1 MAEFVHLHTH
11 TAYSLL
17 DGAGKIDVLIERAKE
32 LGMRAL
38 AITDHG
44 VMYGVVDFYKACKK
58 AGIKPIIGCEV
69 YVAPKSRFDKAG
81 RDDSPYH
88 LVLLVKNEVGYRNLT
103 HLVSQAYLEGFYYKP
118 RVDRELLEEYH
129 EGLIALSACLAGEV
143 PQDILN
149 DDLAKAKE
157 DILWYKNLFGEGNY
171 YLELQNHGIIEQ
183 QKVNR
188 ALAELSRECGV
199 PIVATNDN
207 HYVYREDAQ
216 MQDVMLCI
224 QTGKTLA
231 DNNRMRFD
239 GEEFYLKSYDEMRE
253 ALGEYP
259 EALERTVEISEKC
272 NFDFTFGENHM
283 PIFDVPEGYT
293 LESYLDELCLKGLKE
308 RYDEL
313 SAEHYERL
321 NYELGV
327 IKQMGYTGYF
337 LIVWDFINF
346 ARENGIYVGPGRGS
360 AAGSIVSYVLYITDI
375 DPLKYDLLF
384 ERFLNPERV
393 SMPDIDIDFCYER
406 RGEVIDYVIK
416 RYGMDHVAQ
425 IITFGTLA
433 AKGAVRDVGRVMNIP
448 LTTVNKVAKLIPLE
462 LNMTLQKAIDSSA
475 ELRAAMEENEDIK
488 QMVLTAQKLEGLPR
502 HAGTHAAGVVI
513 SEKPLEYYLPLQLT
527 NDGNIITQLAK
538 ENVEEMGLL
547 KMDFLGLRTLT
558 VINKAIDAVYK
569 NHGIKIDF
577 RKVDLD
583 DKESYELLCRGDAI
597 GVFQMEGNGL
607 RAILKELAP
616 THLEEIIALVALY
629 RPGPLG
635 SGMADDFIE
644 RKHGRK
650 EIEYLHPLLEPI
662 LKPTYGVILYQEQVM
677 RIASSLAGFSLGEA
691 DLLRRAMGKKK
702 PEIIAGL
709 KQQFIDGAA
718 KNNIEQKTAEKI
730 FELIEYFAGYGFNKS
745 HSAAYAVVAFQT
757 AYLKAHYPSE
767 YMAALL
773 TSVMDSI
780 DRVTFYVAEC
790 RRMGIEV
797 LEPDINISGED
808 FTSDGKNIRFGLG
821 AIKGVGKNPIAA
833 IIEER
838 EKGAFTSLQDFCLR
852 VDLHSFNKKVLESLV
867 KGGAFNNLPGSRAQ
881 QLAVIEPCL
890 AQGQELEKRRAS
902 KQISLFD
909 LTEEDDNQGYAQIS
923 FPKCGEFDK
932 RDILAMEKEMLGMY
946 LSGHPLEEYTE
957 ILTEKTSMSIGSIS
971 AEEDQKQLWL
981 GGILSAVKFTTTKK
995 GESMAYATL
1004 EDLSGSIETL
1014 IFPRSLAANRANLEN
1029 DRIVLVKGRVNYQ
1042 EETPKFFV
1050 EEVRSAEKNAAA
1062 SVKPANAAA
1071 DYEKVFNEQELAKK
1085 AGVKI
1090 YLKLIEENMRAEVV
1104 QILAD
1109 YPGECPVYLYYP
1121 EKKKMLLTPKSSW
1134 VADNDELLR
1143 RLAQALG
1150 AENISIKE

>member
-17 DGAGKIDVLIERAKE
+17 DGAGKIDILVKRAKE
-32 LGMRAL
+32 LEMPAL

-58 AGIKPIIGCEV
+58 EGIKPIIGCEV
-69 YVAPKSRFDKAG
+69 YVAPKSRFDKIG

-88 LVLLVKNEVGYRNLT
+88 LVLLVKNEIGYRNLT

-118 RVDRELLEEYH
+118 RVDRELLEKYH
-129 EGLIALSACLAGEV
+129 EGLIDLSACLAGEI
-143 PQDILN
+143 PHDILN
-149 DDLAKAKE
+149 DDLAKAKD

-171 YLELQNHGIIEQ
+171 YLELQNHGIVEQ
-183 QKVNR
+183 QTVNK
-188 ALAELSRECGV
+188 ALATLSRECGV
-199 PIVATNDN
+199 PLVATNDN

-231 DNNRMRFD
+231 DTNRMRFD
-239 GEEFYLKSYDEMRE
+239 GNEYYLKSYEEMAQ

-259 EALERTVEISEKC
+259 EALDITVEISNKC
-272 NFDFTFGENHM
+272 EFEFTFGENHM

-293 LESYLDELCLKGLKE
+293 LESYLDELCLKGLHE
-308 RYDEL
+308 RYSEVSD
-313 SAEHYERL
+313 AHYDRL
-321 NYELGV
+321 NYELSV

-346 ARENGIYVGPGRGS
+346 AREHGIYVGPGRGS
-360 AAGSIVSYVLYITDI
+360 AAGSIVSFVLHITDI

-416 RYGMDHVAQ
+416 RYGLDHVAQ

-448 LTTVNKVAKLIPLE
+448 LTTVNKVSKLIPME
-462 LNMTLQKAIDSSA
+462 LNITIQKAIDSSQ
-475 ELRAAMEENEDIK
+475 ELRTLMEQDEQIK
-488 QMVLTAQKLEGLPR
+488 DMVLMAQKLEGLPR

-558 VINKAIDAVYK
+558 VINKAIDAIYK
-569 NHGIKIDF
+569 NHGVKVDFTKIDM
-577 RKVDLD
+577 D
-583 DKESYELLCRGDAI
+583 DPQSYELLCRGDAI

-629 RPGPLG
+629 RPGPLS

-709 KQQFIDGAA
+709 KEQFINGALA
-718 KNNIEQKTAEKI
+718 NNIEKATAEKI

-757 AYLKAHYPSE
+757 AYLKAHYPGE

-838 EKGAFTSLQDFCLR
+838 EKGGKFTSLQDFCMR
-852 VDLHSFNKKVLESLV
+852 VDLHSFNKKVLECLV
-867 KGGAFNNLPGSRAQ
+867 KGGAFSNLPGSRAQ
-881 QLAVIEPCL
+881 QLAIIEPCL
-890 AQGQELEKRRAS
+890 AQGLELEKRRMS
-902 KQISLFD
+902 KQMSLFD
-909 LTEEDDNQGYAQIS
+909 LTADDDNQGYEPIKLPQ
-923 FPKCGEFDK
+923 CGEFTTNE
-932 RDILAMEKEMLGMY
+932 ILAMEKEMLGMY
-946 LSGHPLEEYTE
+946 LSGHPLQEYQV
-957 ILTEKTSMSIGSIS
+957 LLNEKTSLSIGSIS

-981 GGILSAVKFTTTKK
+981 GGILSAVKFSTTKK

-1004 EDLSGSIETL
+1004 EDLSGSIEML
-1014 IFPRSLAANRANLEN
+1014 VFPRNLANNRPFLEN
-1029 DRIVLVKGRVNYQ
+1029 DKIVLVKGRVNYQ
-1042 EETPKFFV
+1042 EETPKFFA
-1050 EEVRSAEKNAAA
+1050 EEIRLLEQTTVLNEENT
-1062 SVKPANAAA
+1062 VKKAPLGQ
-1071 DYEKVFNEQELAKK
+1071 NERELAAK
-1085 AGVKI
+1085 AKI
-1090 YLKLIEENMRAEVV
+1090 KNYLKLAEEELRDDIL

-1109 YPGECPVYLYYP
+1109 YPGEYPVYLYYAA
-1121 EKKKMLLTPKSSW
+1121 KKKMVLVPQMYW
-1134 VADNDELLR
+1134 VADDNELYM

-1150 AENISIKE
+1150 VENISIKE

>member
-1062 SVKPANAAA
+1062 SVKPANASA

-1134 VADNDELLR
+1134 VADNDELFR